1 MKSKGLLGNILLLLA
16 AAIWGCAFVAQS
28 VGNEAGPLTFN
39 GSRTMLGAL
48 VLLPFVFLGDLYQKK
63 KGLYIKPTKESR
75 KALLVAGVSSGVVL
89 FLATTVQQIGLLYTS
104 PGKSGFITAMYVVFV
119 PVFGYVVKKNPSPM
133 AWVGVALSVVGLFL
147 LCIDLNDGFK
157 LSVGDLISLPAAILF
172 GIQIMIVDHFSV
184 KVNGLKFSC
193 LQFLT
198 SGTIGLLVAFI
209 FENPIKN
216 PEYFLG
222 LFEPNVLV
230 ALLYAGVLSCGGAYT
245 LQIIGQKYTK
255 PFVASILMSFE
266 SVFAVIGEFVGAALG
281 FLVIDTPMGA
291 KELLGCALMFTAIII
306 SQLPSKKKTQ

>member
-119 PVFGYVVKKNPSPM
+119 PIFGYVVKKKPSPM

>member
-119 PVFGYVVKKNPSPM
+119 PIFGYVVKKKPSPM

-222 LFEPNVLV
+222 LFDPNVLV